1 MDFIFK
7 IGTTLEIKYT
17 HIMSGSKIRFRKFC
31 VKLPNVIPR
40 QTLLQRTLFE
50 QKNHLFHY
58 LDILYHLDFR
68 SDTTMN
74 DEFIILKHK

>member
-40 QTLLQRTLFE
+40 QTLLQ
-50 QKNHLFHY
+50 KKKHLFHY